1 MYKHSLRQSAYRF
14 SNNINR
20 FRLLHTTVVRS
31 TKGDSSSIDSFRLPS
46 QTSINEWE
54 FKYDFIPKEAT
65 PKAPPLT
72 ADAVNQD
79 IAHEKLKSFEREMFS
94 KEQSSSIKVEA
105 NSANVVHAGVSVDDA
120 VELIEDRGS
129 KPVDARYPPGF
140 ARGKGKSVNHDKY
153 VYSSINPEIN
163 NSDISVLNEGEVEV
177 AVP

>member
-1 MYKHSLRQSAYRF
+1 MLKLSLRQASSRF
-14 SNNINR
+14 SNVTPC
-20 FRLLHTTVVRS
+20 FRLFHISLIRS
-31 TKGDSSSIDSFRLPS
+31 SKGDASTIDSFKLPS

-72 ADAVNQD
+72 QDAVNQE

-94 KEQSSSIKVEA
+94 KEQNSSIKVEA
-105 NSANVVHAGVSVDDA
+105 NSANVVHAGESVA
-120 VELIEDRGS
+120 NTVEFIEDRAS

-140 ARGKGKSVNHDKY
+140 ARGRGKSVNHDKY
-153 VYSSINPEIN
+153 VYSSLNPEIN
-163 NSDISVLNEGEVEV
+163 NSDIVVVNDSEVEV